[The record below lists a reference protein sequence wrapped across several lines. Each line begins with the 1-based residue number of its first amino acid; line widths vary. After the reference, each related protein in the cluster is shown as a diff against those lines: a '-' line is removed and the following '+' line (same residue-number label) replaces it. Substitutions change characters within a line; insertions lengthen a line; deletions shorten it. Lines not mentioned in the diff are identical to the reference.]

1 VRCTHY
7 GSAICVV
14 DLRHRGV
21 RRGMGVA
28 PAGSDRENSGHQHLL
43 VDTELPALS
52 QPIPNVFN
60 HLHFGAVQTERRAHP
75 AAPVRR
81 QGSQS
86 TWSPVVSPRIKV
98 RLVDPSVRKPGRP
111 MPASISLGCRTV
123 RASPAGDDSLR
134 AICVAPAGSDKP
146 NTGHHPRA
154 AAAPPADPERL
165 QPSPLRPRANGSR
178 GEPPARAAYPS
189 AFAWR
194 RKPRPP
200 QSACD
205 VEADSGLRQQA
216 RGITGF
222 KSRATSQFNAGSE
235 RGVLNRL
242 SPARAP
248 ARRFCGH
255 GRPRCHPADGRRRA
269 KRPAGAHRLFR

>member
-1 VRCTHY
+1 LTKILDGMWLSDNRPVRCTHY

-146 NTGHHPRA
+146 NTGHHPRRHQA

-165 QPSPLRPRANGSR
+165 QPSPLRAEAAVNLPPGRHTLQLLLGDENHVPHNPPVMSR
-178 GEPPARAAYPS
+178 PIRVYVS
-189 AFAWR
+189 R
-194 RKPRPP
+194 R
-200 QSACD
+200 
-205 VEADSGLRQQA
+205 G
-216 RGITGF
+216 G
-222 KSRATSQFNAGSE
+222 
-235 RGVLNRL
+235 
-242 SPARAP
+242 
-248 ARRFCGH
+248 
-255 GRPRCHPADGRRRA
+255 
-269 KRPAGAHRLFR
+269 